1 MATATTVAAQRA
13 LSISLTPLVGRERE
27 AETARDLLL
36 DDAVRLLTFTGPGG
50 VGKTRLALE
59 VLSKAKAATGA
70 RSLVVPLA
78 TVRDHTLVVPAIAQ
92 ALDLREQGER
102 PLLERVIAV
111 LRLQPSLLLLDN
123 LEQIID
129 AAPVVGELLADCPE
143 LTVLATSRI
152 PLRIAGE
159 QEFPV
164 QPLGLAA
171 PDSALDDLTASPAII
186 LFTQRAQAVRPDF
199 RLTDDNAATVATIC
213 ERLDGLPLA
222 IELAAARSRLLA
234 PRALLARLDQR
245 LALLTSGPRDAPA
258 RQRTMRDAIAWSDS
272 LLSPPLQRL
281 FHQLAVFGGG
291 WTLEAAEAV
300 IDPDLVSELDGGVF
314 GGIAALVENSL
325 IEESDQADG
334 EPRFRILETIREYA
348 LERFEASPEAITIRR
363 RHAAWCLRLAEACE
377 ARVRS
382 GDAATWIEYVERE
395 HGNMRGALSWLLQST
410 DPDDRTTAEMLT
422 GALAYFWYMHSHIS
436 EARAWSERV
445 IAGGGRGGPHAKV
458 LWAAAYWALTQH
470 DFAWAQRHGDA
481 ALSMY
486 EQIGDLGGIA
496 LSRYTLGLLA
506 SESGSYD
513 EASHLIGSS
522 IPSLEHA
529 ETPVWMANALN
540 SLGFVAYQQG
550 DLERAERLIE
560 SSLPI
565 LRNNRILWAE
575 GHAYSNLA
583 RIARDRGDYPRAA
596 ELYARSMTI
605 RAAFGER
612 EGVASNLRGL
622 GIIATLTGRPEHAA
636 RLLGAAD
643 GLRESLGVSIH
654 PLGMARHERTIAAIR
669 AQLTPEQFDAAWA
682 AGRSLTFDDS
692 VAEGSSFATELTSL
706 ADEPAHDMN
715 RDRTDDHG
723 LSQRELDVLRLVAAN
738 RSTAEIAEELFI
750 SPRTV
755 TTHLTS
761 IYNKLGFNTRVA
773 AARFAIEHDLV

>member
-1 MATATTVAAQRA
+1 MAMSGTGAAP
-13 LSISLTPLVGRERE
+13 LEFTTPLTSLIGRERE
-27 AETARDLLL
+27 ARAARNLLL
-36 DDAVRLLTFTGPGG
+36 DPAVHLLTLTGPGG

-59 VLSKAKAATGA
+59 VLSEAEAATGA
-70 RSLVVPLA
+70 RSLVVSLA
-78 TVRDHTLVVPAIAQ
+78 AVRDHKLVVPAVAR
-92 ALDLREQGER
+92 ALDLRDQGER

-111 LRLQPSLLLLDN
+111 LGLGPALLLLDN
-123 LEQIID
+123 MEQVID
-129 AAPVVGELLADCPE
+129 AAPDVVELLASCPK
-143 LTVLATSRI
+143 LRILATSRI
-152 PLRIAGE
+152 PLRVAGE

-164 QPLGLAA
+164 QPLDVAA
-171 PDSALDDLTASPAII
+171 PNSALDDLRASSAVI

-199 RLTDDNAATVATIC
+199 RLTDDNAAPVATIC

-272 LLSPPLQRL
+272 LLSPPLRQL
-281 FHQLAVFGGG
+281 FRQLSVFVGG
-291 WTLEAAEAV
+291 WTLDAAEAV
-300 IDPDLVSELDGGVF
+300 VDPDLVTEIDGGVF
-314 GGIAALVENSL
+314 GGVAALVENSL
-325 IEESDQADG
+325 VDESDQPDG

-348 LERFEASPEAITIRR
+348 LEQFESSPEVTTIHR
-363 RHAAWCLRLAEACE
+363 RHAAWCLQLAEDCE

-382 GDAATWIEYVERE
+382 GDAGTWIEYVERE
-395 HGNMRGALSWLLQST
+395 HGNIRGALSWLLEST
-410 DPDDRTTAEMLT
+410 DPADRTTAEMLT

-445 IAGGGRGGPHAKV
+445 IAGGGSGGSYAKV
-458 LWAAAYWALTQH
+458 LWSASYFALTQH
-470 DFAWAQRHGDA
+470 DFAWAQRHGEA
-481 ALSMY
+481 ALSMF
-486 EQIGDLGGIA
+486 ERTGDLGGIA

-522 IPSLEHA
+522 IPSLEQA
-529 ETPVWMANALN
+529 NTPVWMANALN

-550 DLERAERLIE
+550 DLERAEQLIE
-560 SSLPI
+560 SSLLV
-565 LRNNRILWAE
+565 LRDNMILWSE
-575 GHAYSNLA
+575 GHSYSNLA

-596 ELYARSMTI
+596 TLYARSMTI
-605 RAAFGER
+605 RAGFGER

-622 GIIATLTGRPEHAA
+622 GIIAALTGRPEHAA

-643 GLRESLGVSIH
+643 GLRESLGVSIQ
-654 PLGMARHERTIAAIR
+654 PLGIARHERTIAAIR
-669 AQLTPEQFDAAWA
+669 AQLTPEPFEAAWA
-682 AGRSLTFDDS
+682 AGKSLRFEDS
-692 VAEGSSFATELTSL
+692 VAEGSSFAAELMRP
-706 ADEPAHDMN
+706 ADEPEN
-715 RDRTDDHG
+715 SVSEDRADHYG
-723 LSQRELDVLRLVAAN
+723 LSPRELDILRLVTAN

-773 AARFAIEHDLV
+773 AARFAMEHDLA